1 MMRLHNRFLFGL
13 LLSFPLL
20 SLAFCFD
27 YVNEKVNST
36 TTKFNKF
43 EFSAITK
50 SVQAAAY
57 LTAEREGEASV
68 WREQQLRSSWPY

>member
-50 SVQAAAY
+50 SV
-57 LTAEREGEASV
+57 
-68 WREQQLRSSWPY
+68 